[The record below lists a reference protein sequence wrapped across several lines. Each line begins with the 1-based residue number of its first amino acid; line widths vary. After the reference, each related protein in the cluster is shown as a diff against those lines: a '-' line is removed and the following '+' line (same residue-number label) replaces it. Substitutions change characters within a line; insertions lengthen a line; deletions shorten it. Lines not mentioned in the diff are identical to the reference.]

1 MKGKDRII
9 IQKIIGYI
17 NDIESYV
24 NNMNSDD
31 FCKDKKTMTA

>member
-17 NDIESYV
+17 NDVQTYIK
-24 NNMNSDD
+24 D
-31 FCKDKKTMTA
+31 FTAEQFINDKKQ